1 MFWTVQSSLF
11 SRTSH
16 MAKPPCKVVVHG
28 ILLSRAVLLI
38 EEESW
43 IDSLPSVVLIYKE
56 ISLFF
61 IKSTTCGLPSATL
74 FIILALIPMF

>member
-1 MFWTVQSSLF
+1 MFWTDQSSLF
-11 SRTSH
+11 SSTSH

-43 IDSLPSVVLIYKE
+43 IDSLPSVVLINKE
-56 ISLFF
+56 IS
-61 IKSTTCGLPSATL
+61 
-74 FIILALIPMF
+74 

>member
-1 MFWTVQSSLF
+1 
-11 SRTSH
+11 

-43 IDSLPSVVLIYKE
+43 IDSLPSVVLINKE
-56 ISLFF
+56 ISLFL
-61 IKSTTCGLPSATL
+61 IKFDCFFVFS
-74 FIILALIPMF
+74 ILIVF

>member
-1 MFWTVQSSLF
+1 
-11 SRTSH
+11 

-43 IDSLPSVVLIYKE
+43 IDSLPSVVLINNE
-56 ISLFF
+56 ISLFL
-61 IKSTTCGLPSATL
+61 IKSTTWGLPSAT
-74 FIILALIPMF
+74 